1 MKKQFLRKAAVL
13 VVALALTVSL
23 AGLVPA
29 AVHAEN
35 FQFITGVKLASGEE
49 GMEKLEKDGYS
60 VRAVGLN
67 TGVDADKQVYIGYK
81 LNDGD
86 PITNIIISADGSD
99 SLDVDGI
106 AYTCAS

>member
-13 VVALALTVSL
+13 MMALALTVSL

-49 GMEKLEKDGYS
+49 GMEKLFKIGAVYGSYFTTHDPAAGEVFRNVEICTAADPDGF
-60 VRAVGLN
+60 
-67 TGVDADKQVYIGYK
+67 T
-81 LNDGD
+81 
-86 PITNIIISADGSD
+86 
-99 SLDVDGI
+99 
-106 AYTCAS
+106 